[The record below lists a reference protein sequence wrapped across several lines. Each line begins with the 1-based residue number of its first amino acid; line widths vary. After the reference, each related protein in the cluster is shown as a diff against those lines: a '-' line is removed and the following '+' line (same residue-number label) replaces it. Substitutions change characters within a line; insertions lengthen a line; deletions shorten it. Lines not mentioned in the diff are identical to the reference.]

1 PRWPRRPR
9 IPRAPSPHPRRH
21 GARVVRRGGRVPRRP
36 ALPRCRR
43 RGRGGLAT
51 AWRLRGLHLRG
62 AAGAAGPA
70 RGGALGLS
78 RRGGPVRGP
87 ASARPRRGGGAL
99 GLPRGARQGRGRG
112 RERRQLHAAA
122 GGGRRCDVGE
132 GGQVLLGGGGHR
144 WRDGGPDHLLRH
156 GRLLRLPAGG
166 PPPAGQ
172 GEEAAGDGLASAGRR
187 AGTGAGR
194 ARVRGRR
201 LCDRLHRHLAA
212 RSRARLARGDSAP
225 LLLPSV
231 PLWFV
236 LAACCTPPPRPTARG

>member
-1 PRWPRRPR
+1 E
-9 IPRAPSPHPRRH
+9 SPRRH
-21 GARVVRRGGRVPRRP
+21 GWTRGDLLAKRATGEVLECAVSVPVCP
-36 ALPRCRR
+36 P
-43 RGRGGLAT
+43 
-51 AWRLRGLHLRG
+51 
-62 AAGAAGPA
+62 
-70 RGGALGLS
+70 
-78 RRGGPVRGP
+78 RGGPVRGP

>member
-1 PRWPRRPR
+1 SHAGP
-9 IPRAPSPHPRRH
+9 
-21 GARVVRRGGRVPRRP
+21 GARAYPARLPLTRGGMVL
-36 ALPRCRR
+36 ASSGAAAAFLAAPRCR
-43 RGRGGLAT
+43 A
-51 AWRLRGLHLRG
+51 
-62 AAGAAGPA
+62 AAGAGVEASPPP
-70 RGGALGLS
+70 GGCEDFISAAPLA
-78 RRGGPVRGP
+78 P
-87 ASARPRRGGGAL
+87 ARPRRGGGAL